1 MVSRPAALE
10 ADPATYLLGMC
21 ETSRPHRAAL
31 SRLCWVRQGALLFRG
46 VPAHALGR
54 APGRV
59 PRGALGMN
67 CCKTITMLLLKLHHR
82 LGQHHVRDALG
93 DREHLARLG
102 ATQGALEDL
111 HVEEDVVQRAEE
123 RVVAAQ
129 RLV

>member
-31 SRLCWVRQGALLFRG
+31 PRLCWVRKGALLFRG
-46 VPAHALGR
+46 VPARRLGQS
-54 APGRV
+54 PERV
-59 PRGALGMN
+59 PRGAPGMN
-67 CCKTITMLLLKLHHR
+67 VIRLSHYTSKLHHR

-111 HVEEDVVQRAEE
+111 DVEEDVVQRAEE
-123 RVVAAQ
+123 RVVAA
-129 RLV
+129 